1 MDNLAVGHMTGV
13 KAKQRSN
20 GISFYWKH
28 CDYISVFNP
37 INMFWLHVH
46 FLFFPPN
53 SFNRKLTK
61 AVSSSGSRTIHRCK
75 FCKRSLCFLVCTP
88 NLQGEDVT
96 HFPPKNHCPAVDPL
110 RIPSKSGNWDFEHL
124 SSHTPG
130 LGRHALGLCAFCVW
144 QKKLCG
150 CIIHIRFLLWKSWLQ
165 LQRVTFLKIGPKL
178 ARNWPENDPLLHHF
192 VFSPAWA
199 DVKTTTEI
207 NQWGRKEKPGGKTCV
222 LPGGPEPHISISAPL
237 IIIISVLEKKFSD

>member
-1 MDNLAVGHMTGV
+1 MDTWQGLKQNKEVMELAFTESSV
-13 KAKQRSN
+13 
-20 GISFYWKH
+20 
-28 CDYISVFNP
+28 SVFNP

-46 FLFFPPN
+46 FWFPPPPN

-61 AVSSSGSRTIHRCK
+61 ATSSGGSRTTHRCT
-75 FCKRSLCFLVCTP
+75 FCKSSLCFLVCTP
-88 NLQGEDVT
+88 DLQGEDVT

-110 RIPSKSGNWDFEHL
+110 RIPSESGKWDFEHL

-130 LGRHALGLCAFCVW
+130 LGRHSWDCAPSACG
-144 QKKLCG
+144 KKPCG
-150 CIIHIRFLLWKSWLQ
+150 CIVHIRFLLWKSWLQ

-178 ARNWPENDPLLHHF
+178 ARKWSAPSPF
-192 VFSPAWA
+192 CFFPAWA

-207 NQWGRKEKPGGKTCV
+207 NWWRRKEKPGGKTCV
-222 LPGGPEPHISISAPL
+222 YPEGPEPHISTSAPL